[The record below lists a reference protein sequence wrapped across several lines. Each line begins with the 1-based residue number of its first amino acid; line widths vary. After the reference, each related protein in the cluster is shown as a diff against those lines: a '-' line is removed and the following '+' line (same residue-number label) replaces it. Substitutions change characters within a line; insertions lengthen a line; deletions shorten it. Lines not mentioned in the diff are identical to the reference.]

1 MTTAEMMPAHKG
13 APSKP
18 CGCGC
23 SGSGSSECCELE
35 CLVQPRFFCGQLLA
49 DQDLTA
55 MVDWVKAKS
64 ALQRFRDGWGV
75 VCGLDV
81 HCGTGGTVTVTPGYA
96 LDCCGRDV
104 VLCKETSFNA
114 ADCWQ
119 RDPDPCRGTVA
130 VTPIGAVIQPD
141 PVTTGGKPVPPV
153 DPLIATLPAPGIQ
166 PAKFPDGQPA
176 TTSSGFQWPE
186 DRQAVD
192 IFVRY
197 SESQSGARSTLS
209 RGGCGCGGGCEYTRV
224 DEGGELYCRPANGC
238 EVPDDPLAKWDEE
251 YAAEARRLAT
261 SLIEAAR
268 KGDLAALK
276 AHIRRYGL
284 HTFCFLGEWL
294 CDIERNTKGAN
305 GQVNQGSLI
314 EMLPTILPWLLQD
327 WRNHRLIRPCTRC
340 GTGTG
345 VRLARVFLA
354 RKLNGGKESFS
365 TLYVTAAPPFRRPVL
380 RDEWPVAAGQ
390 INLAPYIWQPS
401 AMALPALHRA
411 GVNVRV
417 TTDFDVLTRPER
429 IVFPADYDVMAHVT
443 VDFCDTERIAFFS

>member
-1 MTTAEMMPAHKG
+1 MTTSEMMSAHKS

-23 SGSGSSECCELE
+23 SGTGSSGCCELE

-55 MVDWVKAKS
+55 MVDWVKAKA

-81 HCGTGGTVTVTPGYA
+81 QCGKGGTVTVTPGYA
-96 LDCCGRDV
+96 IDCCGRDV

-119 RDPDPCRGTVA
+119 RDPDPCREPA
-130 VTPIGAVIQPD
+130 VTPIGAVIQ
-141 PVTTGGKPVPPV
+141 VGGNPGPAV
-153 DPLIATLPAPGIQ
+153 DPLIDTLPPPDLKAPAIFENGH
-166 PAKFPDGQPA
+166 PA
-176 TTSSGFQWPE
+176 TTNNDSGFEWPA

-209 RGGCGCGGGCEYTRV
+209 RGGCGCGGGCEYTRI
-224 DEGGELYCRPANGC
+224 DEGGELYCRPAKGC
-238 EVPDDPLAKWDEE
+238 DAPDDPLAGWDEE

-261 SLIEAAR
+261 SLIESAR
-268 KGDLAALK
+268 KGDLAAFR
-276 AHIRRYGL
+276 AHIGRYGL

-294 CDIERNTKGAN
+294 GDIEQDTKNAN
-305 GQVNQGSLI
+305 GQVDHGSLI
-314 EMLPTILPWLLQD
+314 ETLPRIVPWLLQD

-340 GTGTG
+340 GTETG

-365 TLYVTAAPPFRRPVL
+365 TLYVTAAAPFRRPVM
-380 RDEWPVAAGQ
+380 RDEWPVADGKLD
-390 INLAPYIWQPS
+390 LAPYIWQP
-401 AMALPALHRA
+401 AATVLPALRRA

-417 TTDFDVLTRPER
+417 TTDFDLLTRPEL
-429 IVFPADYDVMAHVT
+429 IVMPADYDVMVHVT